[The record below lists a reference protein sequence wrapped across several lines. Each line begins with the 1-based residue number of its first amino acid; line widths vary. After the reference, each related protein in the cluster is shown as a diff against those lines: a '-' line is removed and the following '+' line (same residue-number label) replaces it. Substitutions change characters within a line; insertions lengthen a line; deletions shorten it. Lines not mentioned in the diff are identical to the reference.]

1 MSAAFEPALMADAL
15 VNLMASAGIAIVARA
30 DRRIDPKG
38 AVTKRIVFALS
49 VVSALFCVR
58 AIGWMAGS
66 LLIGRL
72 ASALAGATPLVG
84 LFVVEGLLRRHA
96 PRSVKIVL
104 TGGCIL
110 VAVLSV
116 FDSTPDLDSGAIMLV
131 VVFGGYVTLAC
142 LLLTRDAQSLTAPE
156 NRAIRRLLVAVA
168 FLLPLIVTDFRSVF
182 PAIPVRLGALG
193 VLIVLYVSFGAGG
206 LSTPGRTRFYCL
218 TGFLLIAVTLALG
231 FGATRGE
238 IDESLLFTIAAVG
251 FSSLVLAA
259 LLSEEIGARGE
270 RARPPSPILDA
281 RDAATFEAALKA
293 DPLLQDARILTGAT
307 LGDVDGPQLQALL
320 ARHGVLRRKD
330 APWGLPAQD
339 GGVERALSLMLTYD
353 ATHILRL
360 GRAHLRLAAFTLP
373 AIANDPRAEA
383 EIVLAQRLGETLYA
397 DSDGARVNVAAA
409 HAQT

>member
-1 MSAAFEPALMADAL
+1 MSAAIQPALMADAL

-49 VVSALFCVR
+49 LVSALFCVR
-58 AIGWMAGS
+58 AIGWMTDS

-72 ASALAGATPLVG
+72 ASALAGATPLAG

-96 PRSVKIVL
+96 PRPVKIIL
-104 TGGCIL
+104 TGGCVL
-110 VAVLSV
+110 VAVLAI
-116 FDSTPDLDSGAIMLV
+116 FYSTPDLDSGAIMLV
-131 VVFGGYVTLAC
+131 VVFGGYVTLAW
-142 LLLTRDAQSLTAPE
+142 LPLTRDASSLTAPE
-156 NRAIRRLLVAVA
+156 NRAIRRLLGAVA
-168 FLLPLIVTDFRSVF
+168 FLLPLILTDFRSVF

-206 LSTPGRTRFYCL
+206 LTTPGRTRFYCL
-218 TGFLLIAVTLALG
+218 IGFLLIAATLALG
-231 FGATRGE
+231 FGAAQGE
-238 IDESLLFTIAAVG
+238 VDESLLLTIGAVG
-251 FSSLVLAA
+251 FSSLVLAG
-259 LLSEEIGARGE
+259 LLSEEIGARSE
-270 RARPPSPILDA
+270 RARPPSSILGA
-281 RDAATFEAALKA
+281 RDAAAFEAALKT

-307 LGDVDGPQLQALL
+307 LADVDGPQLGALL

-330 APWGLPAQD
+330 APWDLSASD

-360 GRAHLRLAAFTLP
+360 GRTPLRLAAFTLP
-373 AIANDPRAEA
+373 PIANDPRAEA

-397 DSDGARVNVAAA
+397 DASIAAA
-409 HAQT
+409 TRAQA

>member
-1 MSAAFEPALMADAL
+1 MSAAIQPALMADPL

-49 VVSALFCVR
+49 LVSALFCVR
-58 AIGWMAGS
+58 AIGWMTDS

-72 ASALAGATPLVG
+72 ASALAGATPLAG

-96 PRSVKIVL
+96 PRPVKIIL
-104 TGGCIL
+104 TGGCVL
-110 VAVLSV
+110 VAVLAI
-116 FDSTPDLDSGAIMLV
+116 FYSTPDLDSGAIMLV
-131 VVFGGYVTLAC
+131 VVFGGYVTLAW
-142 LLLTRDAQSLTAPE
+142 LLLTRDASSLTAPE
-156 NRAIRRLLVAVA
+156 NRAIRRLLGAVA
-168 FLLPLIVTDFRSVF
+168 FLLPLILTDFRSVF

-206 LSTPGRTRFYCL
+206 LTTPGRTRFYCL
-218 TGFLLIAVTLALG
+218 IGFLLIAATLALG
-231 FGATRGE
+231 FGAAQGE
-238 IDESLLFTIAAVG
+238 VDESLLLTIGAVG
-251 FSSLVLAA
+251 FSSLVLAG
-259 LLSEEIGARGE
+259 LLSEEIGARSE
-270 RARPPSPILDA
+270 RARPPSSILGA
-281 RDAATFEAALKA
+281 RDAAAFEAALKT

-307 LGDVDGPQLQALL
+307 LADVDGPQLGALL

-330 APWGLPAQD
+330 APWDLSASD

-360 GRAHLRLAAFTLP
+360 GRTPLRLAAFTLP
-373 AIANDPRAEA
+373 PIANDPRAEA

-397 DSDGARVNVAAA
+397 DASIAAA
-409 HAQT
+409 TRAQA